1 MDRRVVDDA
10 KKRQGRLGIR
20 GEGGGCGSRAL
31 PVATPL
37 SRTLAKYTDPI
48 DAKYPWLGANQ
59 NVVLAIRRTNEWET
73 VNSLKTLSSF
83 PFYTSPLNS
92 MPQSSIQSNH
102 PRYARYKSFR
112 NLESFSRL
120 FNLPFPHCLLLSSI
134 CPSFP
139 FFSPFPS
146 FTLVSII
153 RPFRQNFGGLASSK
167 ILSFFPSSSS
177 SIFRV
182 YGKRVVDCRNPLED
196 KWSLAAIF
204 RAKYALERE
213 REGEKEKGRSL
224 VRFQFRAWTAR
235 WRKWRPRQR
244 PRRLYRSSLSPF
256 SLETLEFVSPPVEV
270 NFLLPT
276 RLLPSKR
283 RFQPTMLP
291 PRVVARQLASDLVRL
306 GLNSQSRCVTRLVEC
321 PINQTT
327 RFLVRFQ
334 MKISRGRT
342 SLRVPAPFP
351 IYISCTIIEA
361 EGQWK
366 KNRSLRRNRSR
377 KNIRKERRG
386 DKLVYN
392 RPIDPSGTFRCS
404 VVQ

>member
-1 MDRRVVDDA
+1 M
-10 KKRQGRLGIR
+10 
-20 GEGGGCGSRAL
+20 
-31 PVATPL
+31 
-37 SRTLAKYTDPI
+37 
-48 DAKYPWLGANQ
+48 
-59 NVVLAIRRTNEWET
+59 
-73 VNSLKTLSSF
+73 SS
-83 PFYTSPLNS
+83 P
-92 MPQSSIQSNH
+92 
-102 PRYARYKSFR
+102 
-112 NLESFSRL
+112 L
-120 FNLPFPHCLLLSSI
+120 FNLS
-134 CPSFP
+134 
-139 FFSPFPS
+139 
-146 FTLVSII
+146 
-153 RPFRQNFGGLASSK
+153 
-167 ILSFFPSSSS
+167 ILSFFFSFSFFHSRIDYSTLSSEFWRSCIKQDSFFFSFFFFFYFSS
-177 SIFRV
+177 LREEGGRLSESVGGQVKSRGDISSEICI
-182 YGKRVVDCRNPLED
+182 G
-196 KWSLAAIF
+196 
-204 RAKYALERE
+204 ERE
-213 REGEKEKGRSL
+213 EEKEKGRSL